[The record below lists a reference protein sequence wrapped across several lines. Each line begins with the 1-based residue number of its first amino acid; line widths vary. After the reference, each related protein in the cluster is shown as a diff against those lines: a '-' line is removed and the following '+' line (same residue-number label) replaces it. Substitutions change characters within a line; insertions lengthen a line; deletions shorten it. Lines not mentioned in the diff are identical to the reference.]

1 MDKHNASALF
11 AFLLLTV
18 ACFSGCSTRSH
29 PADFYLLSPQPMPQ
43 LAAREEPI
51 GVVPVRVPDYLDR
64 PQIVTRTGENT
75 LDLNEFKRW
84 AEPLRMNI
92 TSILVKN
99 LSHLLQ
105 NDWVINASHN
115 HGLPV
120 RFQIGVEVLRFDGEL
135 GGEVI
140 LSGRWGIFSN
150 DGKEAAVFK
159 SFFFQEQ
166 TDSETYADFVAAM
179 SRTIAELSRVIAEEL
194 ERTL

>member
-1 MDKHNASALF
+1 MNKYNAIVLF
-11 AFLLLTV
+11 TLLSLTV

-29 PADFYLLSPQPMPQ
+29 PANFYLLSPQPMPQ
-43 LAAREEPI
+43 LAVREDPI

-64 PQIVTRTGENT
+64 PQIVTRSGENT
-75 LDLNEFKRW
+75 LDLNEFHRW
-84 AEPLRMNI
+84 AEPLRVNI

-105 NDWVINASHN
+105 TDWIINANHN

-120 RFQIGVEVLRFDGEL
+120 RFQVDVEVLRFDGEL

-150 DGKEAAVFK
+150 DGKEATVFR
-159 SFFFQEQ
+159 SFLFQEQ
-166 TDSETYADFVAAM
+166 THSETYADFVAAM

-194 ERTL
+194 ERIL